1 MKPWFLP
8 FVAALPC
15 LAAHPLALPAPDAAP
30 VAPATE
36 ALAVA
41 PALEAR
47 FGQLGEALPAIESLD
62 VLAKRLGTAEAA
74 FAFVRDKI
82 ALQAYPGSLRGAE
95 GCLRAAA
102 GNSLDRAALLLEL
115 LRRQERSAR
124 LARATVTEEQAM
136 AWLGRLTA
144 EPVLL
149 PATSPLV
156 EAIGRRAAVAHA
168 PLRAAA
174 LAPLSETLDTGALRA
189 AAVTDLLDHWWVEL
203 EGENGWQALDPTRR
217 EARAGEGVGEAEETF
232 DEVPEDRLQMLVFR
246 VVAEIAEGDLLRR
259 EVALEHRASAV
270 EAASSVVVLGRS
282 AEGQGAGLA
291 GVLGS
296 ALGVDSYTPAL
307 RFGGQTLAGSA
318 IAFGEAGAK
327 PAGGGGLGGALN
339 ALSFGDDKPA
349 AEGAQR
355 QLAGLVLEIE
365 CEAPGAEPLR
375 QRRLLFDR
383 LPAPARLA
391 WEAAG
396 HPEETKVK
404 LRPVQA
410 GELAAAL
417 GASHLIHTYHG
428 AHDPGAW
435 AAMTENLLI
444 ELLAE
449 RQEKGGEEAVAAGS
463 FQDLQ
468 ASVWRSLAILADLF
482 VTPAVNDL
490 DGLRFYP
497 ARPRLAVVSTFLPA
511 DVPGFGLAVDLLQEE
526 LRVVPAEGVAAAA
539 VAERQLWRA
548 ALSGA
553 LEAELGA
560 LFTRDFLPK
569 WSDSDDSATRLRE
582 LRLLRDDALPPQ
594 AGIALRSALAAGAL
608 VAAGGEA
615 GPEQFWEIRPTDGHA
630 RAMLEPGLGGMRKI
644 YKLHG
649 VASYGNGVV
658 QLDASYLKYL
668 CSDTADYYEIMDRNL
683 KRMQRQRPAPRG
695 RAGGV
700 AGEYVEIQQTILSSV
715 PLSIAFTLET
725 GGCMALGIVAI
736 VDGLRGRDWTDRLR

>member
-1 MKPWFLP
+1 MKPWFLSL
-8 FVAALPC
+8 VALPC

-30 VAPATE
+30 AA
-36 ALAVA
+36 AVE
-41 PALEAR
+41 PLPVVPTLEAR

-62 VLAKRLGTAEAA
+62 ALAKRLGTAEAA

-115 LRRQERSAR
+115 LRRQERPAR
-124 LARATVTEEQAM
+124 LARAMVTEEQAA
-136 AWLGRLTA
+136 AWLQRLTA

-149 PATSPLV
+149 PGASPLV
-156 EAIGRRAAVAHA
+156 EAIGRRAAAAHV
-168 PLRAAA
+168 PLRDVA
-174 LAPLSETLDTGALRA
+174 LAPLSETLELEALRA
-189 AAVTDLLDHWWVEL
+189 AALTDLLDHWWVEH
-203 EGENGWQALDPTRR
+203 EGDNGWQALDPTLR
-217 EARAGEGVGEAEETF
+217 EARAGVAVGEAEETF
-232 DEVPEDRLQMLVFR
+232 EEIPEDRQQMLVFR
-246 VVAEIAEGDLLRR
+246 VVAEIAEGDFLHR
-259 EVALEHRASAV
+259 EVALEHRVSAV
-270 EAASSVVVLGRS
+270 EAASSDVELGRG

-296 ALGVDSYTPAL
+296 ALGVSGYTPAL
-307 RFGGQTLAGSA
+307 RFGGQMIPGSA
-318 IAFGEAGAK
+318 VVFGEAAAK

-339 ALSFGDDKPA
+339 ALSFGEDKPA
-349 AEGAQR
+349 AEAAQR
-355 QLAGLVLEIE
+355 ELAGLVLEIE
-365 CEAPGAEPLR
+365 SEAPGVEPLR

-383 LPAPARLA
+383 LPAAARLA

-410 GELAAAL
+410 GEVAAAL
-417 GASHLIHTYHG
+417 GASHLVHTYHG

-449 RQEKGGEEAVAAGS
+449 HQEKGGDEAVATGS
-463 FQDLQ
+463 LQDLQ

-490 DGLRFYP
+490 KGLRFYP

-511 DVPGFGLAVDLLQEE
+511 DVPGYGLAVDLLQDE
-526 LRVVPAEGVAAAA
+526 LRVVPDAGVPAAA

-553 LEAELGA
+553 LEAELGG

-582 LRLLRDDALPPQ
+582 LRLLRAGAAPAK
-594 AGIALRSALAAGAL
+594 AGIALRGALASGAL
-608 VAAGGEA
+608 VAATAEDR
-615 GPEQFWEIRPTDGHA
+615 PETFWEIRPTDGHA
-630 RAMLEPGLGGMRKI
+630 RALLEPGLGGMRKI
-644 YKLHG
+644 FKLHG

-683 KRMQRQRPAPRG
+683 KRMQRTRPAPRG

-700 AGEYVEIQQTILSSV
+700 AGEYVEIQQTILNSV

-736 VDGLRGRDWTDRLR
+736 VDGLKGRDWTDRLR